1 MKKTFK
7 IPVTWAVCGFVNVS
21 AETIEDAIKD
31 FKENI
36 DEYELPDYSDY
47 VDGSFTLS
55 TDETKIIKMYQ

>member
-7 IPVTWAVCGFVNVS
+7 IPVTWEVCRFVNVS

-55 TDETKIIKMYQ
+55 TNEAKIVKMYQ

>member
-7 IPVTWAVCGFVNVS
+7 IPVTWEVCGFVNVS
-21 AETIEDAIKD
+21 AETIGDAIKD

-55 TDETKIIKMYQ
+55 TDETEIIKMYQ